1 MKPRMEYGKVAPEG
15 MKAMLG
21 LEGYV
26 RQCGLED
33 SLLELVRLRASQING
48 CAYCVDMHTKD
59 ARGQGEQ
66 EQRLYTLVAWEE
78 TPFFTERERAALA
91 WTEAVTKIGEG
102 HVPDS
107 VYEDAHRH
115 FNEKELVDL
124 TLAIVA
130 INGWNRLAI
139 SFRAVPG
146 TYNPRQK
153 RAGEGSADAQAS
165 RREAGQE
172 AHA

>member
-1 MKPRMEYGKVAPEG
+1 
-15 MKAMLG
+15 MLG
-21 LEGYV
+21 LENYV

-33 SLLELVRLRASQING
+33 SLLELVKLRASQING

-59 ARGQGEQ
+59 ARVQGEQ
-66 EQRLYTLVAWEE
+66 EQRLYALVAWEE

-91 WTEAVTKIGEG
+91 WTEAVTKIGED

-107 VYEDAHRH
+107 VYEDARRH
-115 FNEKELVDL
+115 FSEKELVDL
-124 TLAIVA
+124 TLAIIA

-139 SFRAVPG
+139 SFRTVPG
-146 TYNPRQK
+146 TYDPGQK
-153 RAGEGSADAQAS
+153 RAGEDSTDAQES

-172 AHA
+172 ARA